1 MDFTVIL
8 TIGGIIL
15 ADLLLS
21 GDNAILIALA
31 SRNLPKIQQKKA
43 ICWGI
48 AGAVVLRIVFAFV
61 AALLVTIP
69 LLKALGGVALIWIAV
84 KLLAGNEEKVAE
96 HKAATSLRQAVRT
109 IIIADGIMSLDN
121 VLAVVA
127 IADGHIGMVIFGVV
141 ISIPFVMLSSQWLL
155 RMINRF
161 PIVIYLGGAVLGYAA
176 AGMVTGDSWLHGL
189 FSGHEAV
196 ANGIIAIFVLLAG
209 YLVKRCGISKKT

>member
-8 TIGGIIL
+8 TIGSIIL

-31 SRNLPKIQQKKA
+31 SRNLPKAQQKKA

-48 AGAVVLRIVFAFV
+48 AGAIVLRIVFAFV

-84 KLLAGNEEKVAE
+84 KLLAGNDEKVAE
-96 HKAATSLRQAVRT
+96 HKAADSLRQAVRT

-127 IADGHIGMVIFGVV
+127 IANGHIGMVIFGVV
-141 ISIPFVMLSSQWLL
+141 ISIPFVMLSSRWLL

-176 AGMVTGDSWLHGL
+176 AGMITGDLWLHGL
-189 FSGHEAV
+189 FAGCEAA
-196 ANGIIAIFVLLAG
+196 ANGIIVILVLSAG
-209 YLVKRCGISKKT
+209 YLVKRCGINKNA